1 MYRTI
6 VVPLDL
12 TPRAQRAIPYGAA
25 LARQAGASL
34 ELLTVQ
40 PSHVTGDTT
49 RPILADIARRHGV
62 EARLRVAAAP
72 DPAQAIVDAAT
83 DAEVL
88 LCLQSHAR
96 GAVTELVLSSVSEQ
110 VMRACPY
117 PVLLVGPHCGPAPD
131 RFSAMVVA
139 LDGSDLAEHILPT
152 AVRWSTDLDV
162 TPWLFQVLDVP
173 VPLEMGGDKLVD
185 TSYVHRLADQLADLE
200 VKAQW
205 DAAHD
210 RHPAAAIS
218 RFAETQPD
226 SLIALTT
233 HGRSGLS
240 RVTIGSTALDVA
252 HRATVPVLVLRPR
265 DWSRP

>member
-173 VPLEMGGDKLVD
+173 VPLEMGRGQARRHLLRPPPGRSTGRPGGQGPVGRGARPAPRRGHQPLRRDA
-185 TSYVHRLADQLADLE
+185 TRLADR
-200 VKAQW
+200 
-205 DAAHD
+205 AHD
-210 RHPAAAIS
+210 ARPLGPQPCHHRQYRPGRRPPRH
-218 RFAETQPD
+218 
-226 SLIALTT
+226 
-233 HGRSGLS
+233 
-240 RVTIGSTALDVA
+240 
-252 HRATVPVLVLRPR
+252 RPGAGA
-265 DWSRP
+265 PTP